1 MVLWASAVVMSLA
14 VCALAAML
22 VRRRFAVVTVAGV
35 SMAPALRPGD
45 RVLVRWHRRARV
57 HVGDVLVFRDPD
69 NQQAI
74 KRVAARAGDP
84 VPESVR
90 PATGGAR
97 VVPPGML
104 VLLGDGSRSGDSR
117 QWGFIPADHALGVVI
132 RTLPP
137 RTPGSGMSSMITKPF
152 VGYNPYSTS

>member
-1 MVLWASAVVMSLA
+1 MVPWVTAVVISLA
-14 VCALAAML
+14 AAALAATLM
-22 VRRRFAVVTVAGV
+22 RRRFAVVTVAGV

-57 HVGDVLVFRDPD
+57 QVGDILVFRDPD
-69 NQQAI
+69 NEQAI
-74 KRVAARAGDP
+74 KRVAALAGDS

-117 QWGFIPADHALGVVI
+117 HWGFIPADQALGVVL
-132 RTLPP
+132 RTLAPARPP
-137 RTPGSGMSSMITKPF
+137 AE
-152 VGYNPYSTS
+152 